1 VVVVVV
7 VVGCRRQ
14 KDEHQSKTRAES
26 RWYANQET
34 RKVQSC
40 LVLEDMKSKWRPTRK
55 NHRLKVAG
63 GLPWCNKTHGV
74 DEYED
79 GRKTG
84 EVAQAY
90 YGFEG
95 IHKTYLAILW
105 RYFGSRREKEY
116 ILEREDPVHSNSA
129 HAAHA
134 YPQRS

>member
-1 VVVVVV
+1 VVVV
-7 VVGCRRQ
+7 VVGCRRH
-14 KDEHQSKTRAES
+14 KDEYQSKTRAES
-26 RWYANQET
+26 RWYADQET
-34 RKVQSC
+34 RRVQNG
-40 LVLEDMKSKWRPTRK
+40 LVLGDMKSKSSPTRK

-63 GLPWCNKTHGV
+63 GFPWCSKTHGV

-79 GRKTG
+79 DRKTG

-90 YGFEG
+90 YDFEG

-116 ILEREDPVHSNSA
+116 ILEREDPVHSDSA
-129 HAAHA
+129 HAAHT